1 MAEVIYTLKT
11 AQETT
16 EKNRLD
22 DFHLAIRD
30 YLNSEI
36 AFGPQIYGTS
46 PKRILELGCGSGA
59 WALDAAMAFPD
70 AEVIAVDSS
79 PTLKGMALPKN
90 MHFQILDVTQDLPFN
105 QSSFDVVHTR
115 FLLMHVPNAQDVL
128 ERAARLVK
136 PGGWLVVE
144 DLNLQR
150 IIDTGGPVVSRAMAM
165 WAGIVEARGADAH
178 FGRKMES
185 IIRNTELFSE
195 IHAQKILIPLCNH
208 NSAMARLAASFNLT
222 LKKLVDDWSLR
233 FPEYGITREV
243 AEQYSMEM
251 DRNSPD
257 RAV

>member
-1 MAEVIYTLKT
+1 M
-11 AQETT
+11 
-16 EKNRLD
+16 
-22 DFHLAIRD
+22 
-30 YLNSEI
+30 
-36 AFGPQIYGTS
+36 
-46 PKRILELGCGSGA
+46 
-59 WALDAAMAFPD
+59 
-70 AEVIAVDSS
+70 
-79 PTLKGMALPKN
+79 
-90 MHFQILDVTQDLPFN
+90 
-105 QSSFDVVHTR
+105 
-115 FLLMHVPNAQDVL
+115 
-128 ERAARLVK
+128 
-136 PGGWLVVE
+136 VE

-208 NSAMARLAASFNLT
+208 NSGKLQLHSNCAQTEWIPLASQPMARLAASFNLT

-257 RAV
+257 VLHELIFVSAQRAV